1 MARFALHRLVFMC
14 AVLFSVSVIT
24 FLIIRLAPGDP
35 ARLMAGPQAS
45 AEAVE
50 QIRLDLGLDQPLID
64 QYLGYAGRA
73 LRLDFGQS
81 AASGQPVIAEIAARA
96 PATFELMSLALLIAL
111 GIGIPL
117 GVLAAIRRGG
127 PEEMLTRSASI
138 IGSAAPAF
146 WLGLLLILLFYRH
159 LDWFPAS
166 GRFTGEPPP
175 SVTGFL
181 TIDALLA
188 GDLPAFRIA
197 LAHLALPALSMA
209 LLELGIY
216 ARLVRNQMLG
226 VLSQDYIRVARAGG
240 LGEAAVLREHALRN
254 GLAPLVTIVAA
265 SLATML
271 YGSVSVETVFG
282 WPGAGRYMVDSIFRL
297 DMPVIMG
304 FALITAAAYVLTNT
318 LADIVYAVLDPR
330 VRIA

>member
-14 AVLFSVSVIT
+14 VVLVSVSVIT
-24 FLIIRLAPGDP
+24 FLIIRIAPGDP

-50 QIRLDLGLDQPLID
+50 KIRSDLGLDQPLID

-81 AASGQPVIAEIAARA
+81 TASGQPVMSEIAARA
-96 PATFELMSLALLIAL
+96 PATFELMLLALLIAL

-127 PEEMLTRSASI
+127 PEEMLTRGASI

-175 SVTGFL
+175 PVTGFL

-188 GDLPAFRIA
+188 GDILAFRIA

-297 DMPVIMG
+297 DTPVIMG
-304 FALITAAAYVLTNT
+304 FALITASAYVLTNT
-318 LADIVYAVLDPR
+318 LADIVYALLDPR